1 MNRHPVNGRNRE
13 ETMAD
18 QRDILL
24 QQLRSWLSDDSPDTL
39 AITSGKLPII
49 YDVLVYL
56 EAQGRDPDGFVI
68 HNRIGLVSAGVHPKD
83 VPTTVI
89 EVLGQRL
96 AGRRYSDDIELSVYA
111 YDDWYF
117 VLDGYGQQPFETE
130 AEAMDEAGISAT
142 DDDPDVAAAPPPSP
156 VSDGRRPVLIIVPE
170 WPGGTMA
177 MKFGSALKVALQ
189 LEGEDWSL
197 VQMAPERIFRAVT
210 RVTEEELRSELAKE
224 SESIQFTYAA
234 LDKR

>member
-1 MNRHPVNGRNRE
+1 
-13 ETMAD
+13 MAD
-18 QRDILL
+18 QREILL
-24 QQLRSWLSDDSPDTL
+24 QKLRRWLSDEPPNTL

-83 VPTTVI
+83 VPATVI
-89 EVLGQRL
+89 EALGQRL
-96 AGRRYSDDIELSVYA
+96 AGHRYSDDIELRVYV
-111 YDDWYF
+111 YDDRYF
-117 VLDGYGQQPFETE
+117 VLDGHGQQSFKTE

-142 DDDPDVAAAPPPSP
+142 DDDAGVAAAPPPPP

-210 RVTEEELRSELAKE
+210 RVTEAELRSKLANE
-224 SESIQFTYAA
+224 FGFIRFTYAA
-234 LDKR
+234 MGKD

>member
-1 MNRHPVNGRNRE
+1 M
-13 ETMAD
+13 TD

-24 QQLRSWLSDDSPDTL
+24 QQLRSWLSDEPPDTL
-39 AITSGKLPII
+39 AITAGKFPII

-83 VPTTVI
+83 VPATVI
-89 EVLGQRL
+89 EALGQRL
-96 AGRRYSDDIELSVYA
+96 AGHRYSDDIELRVYA
-111 YDDWYF
+111 YDDRYF
-117 VLDGYGQQPFETE
+117 VLDGHGQQSFKTE

-142 DDDPDVAAAPPPSP
+142 DDDAGVAAAPPPPP

-210 RVTEEELRSELAKE
+210 RVTEEELRSKLARDFG
-224 SESIQFTYAA
+224 SIRWIYAA

>member
-1 MNRHPVNGRNRE
+1 M
-13 ETMAD
+13 TD

-24 QQLRSWLSDDSPDTL
+24 QQLSSWLSDEPPDTL
-39 AITSGKLPII
+39 AITAGKLPII

-83 VPTTVI
+83 VPATVI
-89 EVLGQRL
+89 EALGQRL

-111 YDDWYF
+111 YDDRYF
-117 VLDGYGQQPFETE
+117 VLDGYGQQAFETE
-130 AEAMDEAGISAT
+130 ADAMDEAGISAT
-142 DDDPDVAAAPPPSP
+142 DDDAGVAAAPSP

-210 RVTEEELRSELAKE
+210 RVTEAELRSKLA
-224 SESIQFTYAA
+224 SEFGFIRFTYAA
-234 LDKR
+234 MGKD